1 MTEKKHACAEQL
13 TQEQEQELLAE
24 EAYFRDRFSELPCP
38 PLPEGLSAENIWSR
52 ICADEG
58 DHQVTVDLSVVEEQ
72 IRQENNQQ
80 TVSKT
85 KTVSDAPKK
94 MGERIEFPLNERIQK
109 DKQISLAQRRRRWAV
124 ACTLVLVVGLSAAFW
139 KLKAPLEQSNDLL
152 MKSSA
157 PETVQETPEA
167 ASEATAEQKEA
178 PMVAAAQPEEL
189 QEKQEA
195 VQTEEQPQTRSVDQA
210 EEESV
215 LEQPEQSEPTTEE
228 QPALMMAAPESN
240 VETDSSI
247 EALRSQILQAFDK
260 GDITAENTQTE
271 QDAVP
276 AAYELTP
283 ESKQA
288 VADAPEAL
296 EEETMQDSNE
306 AGVEE
311 ASVESAAPSSAQQE
325 EKVSVLKDV
334 MKSAKES
341 QKKTYPLS
349 KGQLCFEPTTG
360 MAVLMDETGAEQSS
374 VQLAAGAQLLASGT
388 SMVEVTEDTQS
399 GMVAVNLYQ
408 LGDLSEPQKVRNLTI
423 QGELFD
429 SYPSGENSYT
439 VCTSVWFTRE
449 QVEEGDFLPT
459 VDGEVIS
466 AEQVRVISG
475 YGEDDRINY
484 LLNVTLTPDSM
495 ITRADL
501 YLQ

>member
-58 DHQVTVDLSVVEEQ
+58 DHQVTVDLSAVEEQ
-72 IRQENNQQ
+72 VRQENNQQ

-94 MGERIEFPLNERIQK
+94 MGERIEFPLNERMQQNK
-109 DKQISLAQRRRRWAV
+109 KISLAQRRRRWAV

-152 MKSSA
+152 IQAKQAVPKAAQEM
-157 PETVQETPEA
+157 PEDVPKQED
-167 ASEATAEQKEA
+167 A

-195 VQTEEQPQTRSVDQA
+195 VQTEEQPQVRSMDPP
-210 EEESV
+210 ETESS
-215 LEQPEQSEPTTEE
+215 LEQPEPTEE
-228 QPALMMAAPESN
+228 AQPALMMAAPESN

-260 GDITAENTQTE
+260 GDITTENAQTE

-283 ESKQA
+283 ESEQA

-306 AGVEE
+306 ADVEE
-311 ASVESAAPSSAQQE
+311 VSVESAAPSSAQQE

-360 MAVLMDETGAEQSS
+360 MAILMDETGAEQSS

-408 LGDLSEPQKVRNLTI
+408 LGDLSEPQQVRSLTI